1 MDIEAGIWEHYNYE
15 DKIIIVNSFVIDA
28 GTDKENLCSNLFI
41 ANEKDC
47 IPYTDASVYD
57 VMQEV
62 QQIEERT

>member
-1 MDIEAGIWEHYNYE
+1 MEE
-15 DKIIIVNSFVIDA
+15 DKWFHYDHKDKMIIVNAFLVEDELQ
-28 GTDKENLCSNLFI
+28 TNLYI

-62 QQIEERT
+62 QQI